1 MTVRMLLP
9 FNMGK
14 VITDFNA
21 YSYEETIDHPV
32 LDISS
37 SFAIVKPEIRQWM
50 VDTFGFCHS
59 GCDCGKYFI
68 DFRTEADMDWFKLRW
83 L

>member
-9 FNMGK
+9 FTMGK
-14 VITDFNA
+14 VTSANP
-21 YSYEETIDHPV
+21 YTYEHTIEHPV

-59 GCDCGKYFI
+59 GWDCGDYFI
-68 DFRTEADMDWFKLRW
+68 DFKTEADKTVFMLRW